1 LWTAIG
7 ASCASAAEPDCEPVL
22 AAQIAQSQADRYSVK
37 TSMSGRAG
45 TEAGEIMKT
54 PEGMFVK
61 RDGRWAKSPVQLTQK
76 DRADLIEYG
85 RKNISNCKLF
95 GKETRDGKA
104 MAIYTYNQKAPN
116 LPTSDIK
123 LWIGTA
129 DGLPHKLEVSTGD
142 KNVTQTIDYSAA
154 IKAPK

>member
-1 LWTAIG
+1 MRTSTRAVFLVCLWTAIG

-95 GKETRDGKA
+95 
-104 MAIYTYNQKAPN
+104 
-116 LPTSDIK
+116 
-123 LWIGTA
+123 
-129 DGLPHKLEVSTGD
+129 
-142 KNVTQTIDYSAA
+142 
-154 IKAPK
+154 